1 MPAKKKKC
9 KNAVPKRGGRFRSV
23 TKAPGNRPSTGGV
36 GANRG
41 GRSRSVTKA
50 GADIERAPRDANVLA
65 ALPSDQRLALAATL
79 GVDDELVELSSPREH
94 GVLLERAFR
103 ERDARLAPE
112 VVGGDA
118 APASKGEGPLIDLVE
133 ISALTRDPDLQPRV
147 ASDPQVVA
155 EYAEILD
162 RLPAVTYFN
171 DGDVFWLADGFLR
184 VEAFEKAGRPRVPA
198 IMRIGT
204 KRDALLFALS
214 ANNSHGARLT
224 PADKRRAVALML
236 SDPEWVQ
243 RSDHWIAEHV
253 GVSAPFVKKMRTEL
267 GAHATERMGRD
278 GRVRG
283 TPATE
288 SRPTDSGVL
297 HGGAAPAAGATQPP
311 GHTSDRKRFQSTP
324 VTGYSDV
331 LAPTG
336 GEGALSPGNG
346 VIGRDPTTG
355 LAQSVKSLQTRLDAV
370 ATGVHGLRAAF
381 SEVIASTAGPSL
393 LRAYGA
399 EVEHKIDTLQ
409 KMLRAV
415 TPERQCP
422 ECRGEE
428 KPCIVC
434 QGGRWVA
441 AVSWGE
447 AAEANRS

>member
-1 MPAKKKKC
+1 MAAKKKKR
-9 KNAVPKRGGRFRSV
+9 KNAVPK
-23 TKAPGNRPSTGGV
+23 
-36 GANRG
+36 GAC
-41 GRSRSVTKA
+41 RSRSVAKA
-50 GADIERAPRDANVLA
+50 GVDIEQAPRDANALA
-65 ALPSDQRLALAATL
+65 ALPSDQRLALAVTL
-79 GVDDELVELSSPREH
+79 GVDDELVGLSSLREH
-94 GVLLERAFR
+94 GVFLERALR

-112 VVGGDA
+112 VVGADA
-118 APASKGEGPLIDLVE
+118 APESKGEGPLIDLVE

-184 VEAFEKAGRPRVPA
+184 VEAFEKAGRARVPA

-204 KRDALLFALS
+204 KRDALLFALG

-236 SDPEWVQ
+236 GVPEWVH

-253 GVSAPFVKKMRTEL
+253 GVSAPFVKKLRTEL

-288 SRPTDSGVL
+288 SRPKDSGVL
-297 HGGAAPAAGATQPP
+297 PGGAAPAADATQPP
-311 GHTSDRKRFQSTP
+311 GHTSNRKRFQSTH
-324 VTGYSDV
+324 VTGNPAV
-331 LAPTG
+331 LAPAG
-336 GEGALSPGNG
+336 GEDALSTGNG
-346 VIGRDPTTG
+346 VIDSVPGTALP
-355 LAQSVKSLQTRLDAV
+355 QSVKSLQARLDAV
-370 ATGVHGLRAAF
+370 ATGVQCLRAAF
-381 SEVIASTAGPSL
+381 SEIIASTAGPSL
-393 LRAYGA
+393 LRAYAA

-415 TPERQCP
+415 TPDRQCP

-441 AVSWGE
+441 TISWGE
-447 AAEANRS
+447 AAEANRP